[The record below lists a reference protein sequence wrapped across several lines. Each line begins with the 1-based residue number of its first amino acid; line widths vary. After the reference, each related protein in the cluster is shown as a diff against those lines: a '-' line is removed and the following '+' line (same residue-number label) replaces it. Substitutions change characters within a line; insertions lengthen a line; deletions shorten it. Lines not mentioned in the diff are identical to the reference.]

1 MDGIISCLRTLLE
14 AFYQIALQEGLPID
28 SRGITGRSFDRR
40 QVVEIFEAENYG
52 QVCLLCDGDMNG
64 PDVDHWLPKSMYP
77 ALSCH
82 PKNLMPVCHRCNSRE
97 CKGEKSPITLAN
109 HRPFDDWFHPY
120 ERPAHANLTVN
131 VTGSQVS
138 LVNADQEQQTPLNN
152 LDSLLKL
159 TPRWSEEYKRQ
170 ASHYLRQLY
179 HKVRKNKI
187 KPTTNELLHTIS
199 EWLDEITAEETRMA
213 HSIIRRVVLE
223 QVNTEESP
231 DFSAWLQRAE
241 DVLA

>member
-1 MDGIISCLRTLLE
+1 VTFTASAVDIVDGSLAVTCTPASGSTF
-14 AFYQIALQEGLPID
+14 AFGATTVTCTAVDAHGNKG
-28 SRGITGRSFDRR
+28 SRSF
-40 QVVEIFEAENYG
+40 
-52 QVCLLCDGDMNG
+52 
-64 PDVDHWLPKSMYP
+64 
-77 ALSCH
+77 
-82 PKNLMPVCHRCNSRE
+82 
-97 CKGEKSPITLAN
+97 
-109 HRPFDDWFHPY
+109 
-120 ERPAHANLTVN
+120 TVN
-131 VTGSQVS
+131 VVDTTPPTITASANVT
-138 LVNADQEQQTPLNN
+138 VNADPGQQARLNN